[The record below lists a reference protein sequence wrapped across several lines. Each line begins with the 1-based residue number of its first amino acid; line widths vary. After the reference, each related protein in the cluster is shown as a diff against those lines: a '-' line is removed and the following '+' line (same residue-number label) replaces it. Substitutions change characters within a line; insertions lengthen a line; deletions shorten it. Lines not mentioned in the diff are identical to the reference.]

1 MEELKL
7 YWMLSTCSQRALR
20 RTKKQWGNPVF
31 YNPQRRLCLRLAYE
45 TGMTE
50 DQVREQL
57 KRERKILTGQSW

>member
-7 YWMLSTCSQRALR
+7 YWMLSTCSKKALE
-20 RTKKQWGNPVF
+20 RTKKQFGHPVF
-31 YNPQRRLCLRLAYE
+31 YNPQRRLCLRLALE

-50 DQVREQL
+50 TEVREQL

>member
-7 YWMLSTCSQRALR
+7 YPLLSTRSR
-20 RTKKQWGNPVF
+20 RSMMKTKKKWGHPHF